1 MPRGMKDG
9 NDFVDYL
16 KGASKLQVEV
26 IPYSESLITVSFDI
40 SGIDDELES
49 LVAECQ

>member
-9 NDFVDYL
+9 NEFVDYL

-26 IPYSESLITVSFDI
+26 IPYSESLIAVSFDI
-40 SGIDDELES
+40 SGIDDALQS
-49 LVAECQ
+49 LIADCQ